1 MGLFDGLLG
10 LLSHDVGIDL
20 GTANTLVTVRNR
32 GIVISEPSVVAMDTR
47 TKRVLAI
54 GAEAKRMVG
63 RTPAS
68 IIAMRPLRDGV
79 ISDFDVTEQMLRYFI
94 KSVHDRYARLPR
106 PRVLVGIPSGV
117 TEVEKRAVRDAT
129 INAGARWARLIEEP
143 MAAAIGAGLPVS
155 EPSGSLIVDI
165 GGGTTEVAVVSLG
178 GIVVSR
184 SVRIGGD
191 EMDSDIVSFA
201 RREYNLL
208 MGERTAEEIKI
219 AVGSAYPDEKA
230 DERTVTF
237 RGRDLLT
244 GLPRSVEVGGDQIRE
259 ALEPSIAQ
267 IVDAIKETIEETP
280 PELVADVMDQG
291 IVLAGGGAL
300 LAGLDRRVAEATQMP
315 VHIADDPLTC
325 VVRGTRPGPRGPRH
339 ARARPRQRPVHPRT
353 ALAMYGPSSPH
364 RRSRAGLWFA
374 AFTIASLLM
383 LLASSTEPAQT
394 LQRVTTRALDPVRQ
408 TLSGIGSGVAGLF
421 GTIGEIDRLRGENA
435 ELRVALAGAE
445 QRIAELAEAARE
457 NGELRQLLGITE
469 ALDMELLPVRIT
481 SRDPSNFTW
490 EAGVDAG
497 TDDGVRVGMPVVAN
511 ANGAGALAGTVVSV
525 TEDTAR
531 IRFIVDTRSAVIAL
545 DQASRAL
552 GEVRGQAGGQL
563 VMSNVP
569 VTETV
574 EVGDTIVSAG
584 ITFGREASRYP
595 GGLLIG
601 TVQAVEEDD
610 NALTQTAF
618 VRPAFD
624 VAGAERLLIVLDF
637 SQG

>member
-63 RTPAS
+63 RTPAN
-68 IIAMRPLRDGV
+68 IVAMRPLRDGV
-79 ISDFDVTEQMLRYFI
+79 ISDFDVTEQMIRYFI
-94 KSVHDRYARLPR
+94 NKVHDRYARIPR

-155 EPSGSLIVDI
+155 EPTGSLIVDI
-165 GGGTTEVAVVSLG
+165 GGGTTEVAVISLG

-191 EMDSDIVSFA
+191 EMDTDIVSFA

-280 PELVADVMDQG
+280 PELVADIMDQG

-325 VVRGTRPGPRGPRH
+325 VVRGTGR
-339 ARARPRQRPVHPRT
+339 V
-353 ALAMYGPSSPH
+353 LEE
-364 RRSRAGLWFA
+364 LD
-374 AFTIASLLM
+374 
-383 LLASSTEPAQT
+383 T
-394 LQRVTTRALDPVRQ
+394 LERVLVSEQFTRAPR
-408 TLSGIGSGVAGLF
+408 
-421 GTIGEIDRLRGENA
+421 
-435 ELRVALAGAE
+435 
-445 QRIAELAEAARE
+445 
-457 NGELRQLLGITE
+457 
-469 ALDMELLPVRIT
+469 
-481 SRDPSNFTW
+481 
-490 EAGVDAG
+490 
-497 TDDGVRVGMPVVAN
+497 
-511 ANGAGALAGTVVSV
+511 
-525 TEDTAR
+525 
-531 IRFIVDTRSAVIAL
+531 
-545 DQASRAL
+545 
-552 GEVRGQAGGQL
+552 
-563 VMSNVP
+563 
-569 VTETV
+569 
-574 EVGDTIVSAG
+574 
-584 ITFGREASRYP
+584 
-595 GGLLIG
+595 
-601 TVQAVEEDD
+601 
-610 NALTQTAF
+610 
-618 VRPAFD
+618 
-624 VAGAERLLIVLDF
+624 
-637 SQG
+637 

>member
-1 MGLFDGLLG
+1 LGLFDGLLG

-63 RTPAS
+63 RTPAN
-68 IIAMRPLRDGV
+68 IVAIRPLRDGV
-79 ISDFDVTEQMLRYFI
+79 ISDFDVTEQMIRYFI
-94 KSVHDRYARLPR
+94 NKVHDRYARIPR

-191 EMDSDIVSFA
+191 EMDTDIVAFA

-219 AVGSAYPDEKA
+219 AVGSAYPDETS
-230 DERTVTF
+230 DRTVTF

-259 ALEPSIAQ
+259 ALEPSIVQ
-267 IVDAIKETIEETP
+267 IVEAIKETIEETP
-280 PELVADVMDQG
+280 PELVADIMDQG

-300 LAGLDRRVAEATQMP
+300 LAGLDRRVADATQMP

-325 VVRGTRPGPRGPRH
+325 VVRGTGR
-339 ARARPRQRPVHPRT
+339 V
-353 ALAMYGPSSPH
+353 LED
-364 RRSRAGLWFA
+364 LD
-374 AFTIASLLM
+374 
-383 LLASSTEPAQT
+383 T
-394 LQRVTTRALDPVRQ
+394 LERVLVSEQYTRAPR
-408 TLSGIGSGVAGLF
+408 
-421 GTIGEIDRLRGENA
+421 
-435 ELRVALAGAE
+435 
-445 QRIAELAEAARE
+445 
-457 NGELRQLLGITE
+457 
-469 ALDMELLPVRIT
+469 
-481 SRDPSNFTW
+481 
-490 EAGVDAG
+490 
-497 TDDGVRVGMPVVAN
+497 
-511 ANGAGALAGTVVSV
+511 
-525 TEDTAR
+525 
-531 IRFIVDTRSAVIAL
+531 
-545 DQASRAL
+545 
-552 GEVRGQAGGQL
+552 
-563 VMSNVP
+563 
-569 VTETV
+569 
-574 EVGDTIVSAG
+574 
-584 ITFGREASRYP
+584 
-595 GGLLIG
+595 
-601 TVQAVEEDD
+601 
-610 NALTQTAF
+610 
-618 VRPAFD
+618 
-624 VAGAERLLIVLDF
+624 
-637 SQG
+637 